1 MFTISYNAFDL
12 IRQIALSQS
21 EKANSIKQ
29 KQS

>member
-21 EKANSIKQ
+21 ENVNSIKQ
-29 KQS
+29 K

>member
-12 IRQIALSQS
+12 IRQIVLSQS

-29 KQS
+29 K